1 MGSVPIDYVCPH
13 CDGKGYGGY
22 APDGVGYPIC
32 TDGRANCLDKL
43 LKGQHTRALVK
54 RSALKMVFVIRHFP
68 EEEEE
73 EEEAPE
79 EEGDHTTATPESATH
94 ILNILDMLSHHI
106 AEFL

>member
-1 MGSVPIDYVCPH
+1 MGSAPEDYVCPH

-22 APDGVGYPIC
+22 AHDGVGYPIC

-68 EEEEE
+68 EEK
-73 EEEAPE
+73 
-79 EEGDHTTATPESATH
+79 GYQTTAIRESRPTH
-94 ILNILDMLSHHI
+94 ILNMLSHHI